1 MELKE
6 YLAGHPTTNSDD
18 WPSQIGRFLA
28 GQITEQE
35 LLAAAEDADSKKD
48 REQKCEAYFY
58 IGSRHLM
65 AGDNARA
72 EDFFEKCVATGARD
86 FAEYQCA
93 KAELNALGKAN

>member
-35 LLAAAEDADSKKD
+35 LLAAAEDTDSKKD
-48 REQKCEAYFY
+48 HEQKCEAYFY
-58 IGSRHLM
+58 IGSRHLI
-65 AGDNARA
+65 AGDKARA
-72 EDFFEKCVATGARD
+72 EDLFEKCVATGIQN
-86 FAEYQCA
+86 FSEYQCA
-93 KAELNALGKAN
+93 KAELNTLNKVN